1 MFMSSFIILCFLIST
16 ISSKSQGI
24 TGSEEDWKDAYKDAV
39 DKDTAQDFDEKI
51 EVGDDYTEPDQQ
63 NSFGGVHVSASDWID
78 YLQ

>member
-1 MFMSSFIILCFLIST
+1 MFMSSLVILCFLISI

-39 DKDTAQDFDEKI
+39 DKDTEDFDEKI

-78 YLQ
+78 YLE

>member
-1 MFMSSFIILCFLIST
+1 MSSLVILCFLIST
-16 ISSKSQGI
+16 ISSKSQEI
-24 TGSEEDWKDAYKDAV
+24 TGSEEDWKDAYKDTV

>member
-1 MFMSSFIILCFLIST
+1 MFMSSLIILCFLIST
-16 ISSKSQGI
+16 ISSKSRGI
-24 TGSEEDWKDAYKDAV
+24 TESEEDWKDAYKDTV

-63 NSFGGVHVSASDWID
+63 NSFGGAHVSASDWID